1 MCPGC
6 AHGVASLPDLPRRH
20 GQGLAGNWGIAVN
33 PAKFGACLRFAG
45 SHSTLGGREVQH
57 LPGLPLLLWA
67 FWLPS
72 TSGFVVLICFVL
84 FSRVR
89 GKSGR
94 RICSEEPHKQ
104 LRSLPAA
111 RPRPRSLPAARR
123 RAGVGRNLPPSFP
136 VPSCRVVIP
145 FLKFSVPKAPS
156 KGQSVGVPLHPHAH
170 LFEGGKTYK
179 FFKRWQH
186 GMSLVGTTWRA

>member
-45 SHSTLGGREVQH
+45 SHSTLGGWEVQH

-104 LRSLPAA
+104 PRSLPAA
-111 RPRPRSLPAARR
+111 RPRSLPAARR

-179 FFKRWQH
+179 IF
-186 GMSLVGTTWRA
+186 